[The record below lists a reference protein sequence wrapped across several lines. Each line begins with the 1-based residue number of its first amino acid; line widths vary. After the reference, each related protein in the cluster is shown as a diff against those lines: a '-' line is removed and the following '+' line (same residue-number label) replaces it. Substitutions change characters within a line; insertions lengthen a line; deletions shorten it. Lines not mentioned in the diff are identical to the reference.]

1 MSGIITDNQG
11 RSSGLVKAAGGG
23 KIKQMAY
30 TTYDAIYSFSNSNLA
45 EVNTG
50 NRVTI
55 TPTST
60 SNKLILEAYIP
71 CNFSGTTS
79 MRAYMW
85 YDVTGSAVFAPSSV
99 TSGSRN
105 KAHTM
110 FRGSGGDG
118 NDCDF
123 IYIRTIGACPRTTS
137 SVFTPYVSGQSSYAY
152 YMNYSNDDG
161 SDWQANCVSV
171 MTATEIETV

>member
-1 MSGIITDNQG
+1 MSGIISDNQG

-30 TTYDAIYSFSNSNLA
+30 TTYDAVYTIASSTLA
-45 EVNTG
+45 EANTN

-60 SNKLILEAYIP
+60 SNKLILEMYIP
-71 CNFSGTTS
+71 CNFAGTTAP
-79 MRAYMW
+79 RDYMW

-99 TSGSRN
+99 TTGSRI
-105 KAHTM
+105 KAHAIY
-110 FRGSGGDG
+110 RGSGGDA

-123 IYIRTIGACPRTTS
+123 IYVKTIGACPRTTS
-137 SVFTPYVSGQSSYAY
+137 SVFTPYVSDEGANTF
-152 YMNYSNDDG
+152 YMNYSNSDG
-161 SDWQANCVSV
+161 SEWQANCVSF